1 MSTTVGDFFLSANAV
16 HGVTEEDY
24 EKINFLIST
33 VKAFARS
40 TYQSVY
46 VIDYFK
52 EGFAYVSDNLAYLC
66 GHPAERIKEF
76 GYELYIN
83 HVPDRDLEMLKE
95 INKKGFDFI
104 NELPAEERMEYSITY
119 DFHLMNGRRQRLVS
133 HRITPL
139 VLTGDGRVWLALCTV
154 AMSAHDKPGNIIM
167 KKEKCNTF
175 YEYSLDRHK
184 WIKKAGIALSDTE
197 RDVLMLST
205 QGYTMNDISDRL
217 CKSVDTIKACK
228 RNMFAKMN
236 VRNIAEA
243 LSYAI
248 NYRLI

>member
-1 MSTTVGDFFLSANAV
+1 MATTVGDFFLSANAV
-16 HGVTEEDY
+16 HGVTEKDY
-24 EKINFLIST
+24 EKLGLLINA

-46 VIDYFK
+46 VIDYFR
-52 EGFAYVSDNLAYLC
+52 EGFAYVSENLTYLC
-66 GHPAERIKEF
+66 GHPAEKIKEF

-83 HVPDRDLEMLKE
+83 HVPERDLEMLKE

-104 NELPAEERMEYSITY
+104 NELPVEERTEYSITY
-119 DFHLMNGRRQRLVS
+119 DFHLTNGRKQRLVS

-139 VLTGDGRVWLALCTV
+139 VLTDDGKVWQALCTV

-167 KKEKCNTF
+167 KREKCNTF
-175 YEYSLDRHK
+175 YEYSLDSHK
-184 WIKKAGIALSDTE
+184 WVENTGFTLNDTE

-205 QGYTMNDISDRL
+205 QGYTMNGIADRL

-228 RNMFAKMN
+228 RTLFAKMDVN
-236 VRNIAEA
+236 NIAEA